1 MSIESDFF
9 RRMEP
14 VYENLEPF
22 GFVRDGD
29 VYTYSAEFQD
39 GAFRAEV
46 TVREPEGHTDVEPD
60 VFVTVFSHLNVEFR
74 TINTCFSSFQ

>member
-14 VYENLEPF
+14 VYDNLEPF

-29 VYTYSAEFQD
+29 VYTYTAEF
-39 GAFRAEV
+39 AHR
-46 TVREPEGHTDVEPD
+46 
-60 VFVTVFSHLNVEFR
+60 
-74 TINTCFSSFQ
+74 